1 MVGKVLFQ
9 NMPKV
14 SLIIPTK
21 NEEKMLPKLLD
32 TIKAQTFR
40 DYEVIVADAHSTDDT
55 AKIATSYGAKVVEG
69 GMPGPG
75 RNKGAVA
82 ASGEIIAFFDA
93 DVQLPS
99 NRFLEDCINE
109 MDKKGLDVATCKVR
123 PISRKP
129 IDRALHEVYNAYV
142 VATEKVRPHAPGFC
156 ILVRRHA
163 HQGIKGFDEQ
173 VVFAED
179 HDYVQ
184 RAKKHGHA
192 FGILRS
198 HPIAASVRRLEK
210 DGRLSI
216 ALKYIFGELHMLTKG
231 SIKEDIFEYKMGGDK
246 EVQDVVEEAMTDVSS
261 QDA

>member
-1 MVGKVLFQ
+1 
-9 NMPKV
+9 MPKLSV
-14 SLIIPTK
+14 IIPAK

-32 TIKAQTFR
+32 TIKAQTFK

-55 AKIATSYGAKVVEG
+55 VKIAESYGAKIVEG

-75 RNKGAVA
+75 RNKGAINA
-82 ASGEIIAFFDA
+82 KGEIIAFFDA

-99 NRFLEDCINE
+99 NKFLEDCVNE
-109 MDKKGLDVATCKVR
+109 MDRKHLDVATCKVK
-123 PISRKP
+123 PLSRKP
-129 IDRALHEVYNAYV
+129 IDRALHEAYNAYV
-142 VATEKVRPHAPGFC
+142 VATAKLRPHAPGFC

-163 HQGIKGFDEQ
+163 HHGIKGFDEQ

-184 RAKKHGHA
+184 RAKKEGHR

-198 HPIAASVRRLEK
+198 HPIAVSVRRLEK

-216 ALKYIFGELHMLTKG
+216 ALKYIFGELHMMTKG
-231 SIKEDIFEYKMGGDK
+231 AMKEVPFEYDMGGG
-246 EVQDVVEEAMTDVSS
+246 EEDTK
-261 QDA
+261 